1 MIQQENISKL
11 VNKKLL
17 RSLKLKLR
25 IFQSSMPERRHTCLI
40 PCSILQKEID
50 RAELDSLC
58 FGAKSML
65 SYSNQLDKNMLPE
78 GTKYHQSQLKQ
89 NELCRVLTHITS
101 SKFMLN
107 LKLCS
112 CVLCSQLNGINQV
125 LACRW
130 LESEDVTFAAKL
142 QFKELQ
148 ESSLSNNLDLGNT
161 SKWPANPHV
170 RSKANSSGF
179 FIHSEE
185 IWSELQKFNYN
196 FIHGL

>member
-1 MIQQENISKL
+1 
-11 VNKKLL
+11 
-17 RSLKLKLR
+17 
-25 IFQSSMPERRHTCLI
+25 MPERTHTCLI

-50 RAELDSLC
+50 RVELDSLC

-148 ESSLSNNLDLGNT
+148 ESSLNNNLGLGST

-179 FIHSEE
+179 FIHPKE
-185 IWSELQKFNYN
+185 IWPEGQKLNYI
-196 FIHGL
+196 FICGL

>member
-1 MIQQENISKL
+1 
-11 VNKKLL
+11 
-17 RSLKLKLR
+17 
-25 IFQSSMPERRHTCLI
+25 MPERTHTCLI

-78 GTKYHQSQLKQ
+78 GTTYHQSQLKQ

-130 LESEDVTFAAKL
+130 LESEDMTFAAKL

-148 ESSLSNNLDLGNT
+148 ESSLNNNLGRVVLLNDLQTHMLGVKQT
-161 SKWPANPHV
+161 AV
-170 RSKANSSGF
+170 GSSF
-179 FIHSEE
+179 T
-185 IWSELQKFNYN
+185 QKKFDQKDRN
-196 FIHGL
+196 

>member
-1 MIQQENISKL
+1 
-11 VNKKLL
+11 
-17 RSLKLKLR
+17 
-25 IFQSSMPERRHTCLI
+25 MPERTHTCLI

-89 NELCRVLTHITS
+89 NELCRVLTHITT

-112 CVLCSQLNGINQV
+112 FVLCSQLNGINQV
-125 LACRW
+125 LTFRLFVKMIC
-130 LESEDVTFAAKL
+130 EDVTFAAKL
-142 QFKELQ
+142 QLKELQ
-148 ESSLSNNLDLGNT
+148 ESSLNEFRLGYY
-161 SKWPANPHV
+161 
-170 RSKANSSGF
+170 F
-179 FIHSEE
+179 
-185 IWSELQKFNYN
+185 
-196 FIHGL
+196 

>member
-1 MIQQENISKL
+1 M
-11 VNKKLL
+11 L

-58 FGAKSML
+58 FEAKSML

-78 GTKYHQSQLKQ
+78 GTKYHQSQLKR
-89 NELCRVLTHITS
+89 NKLCRVLTHITT

-112 CVLCSQLNGINQV
+112 CVLCSQLNWINQV
-125 LACRW
+125 LTCRW
-130 LESEDVTFAAKL
+130 LESEDVTFTVRL
-142 QFKELQ
+142 QLKELQ
-148 ESSLSNNLDLGNT
+148 ESSLDNNLGLGST

-170 RSKANSSGF
+170 GSKANSSGF
-179 FIHSEE
+179 FIHPEE
-185 IWSELQKFNYN
+185 IWPEVQKFNYN
-196 FIHGL
+196 FICGL

>member
-1 MIQQENISKL
+1 M
-11 VNKKLL
+11 L

-112 CVLCSQLNGINQV
+112 CVLCSQLNWINQV
-125 LACRW
+125 LTCRR
-130 LESEDVTFAAKL
+130 LESEDATFAAKL
-142 QFKELQ
+142 QLKELQ
-148 ESSLSNNLDLGNT
+148 ESSLNNNLGLGST
-161 SKWPANPHV
+161 SKWLANPHV
-170 RSKANSSGF
+170 RSKANNIGF
-179 FIHSEE
+179 FIHPKE
-185 IWSELQKFNYN
+185 IWPEGQKLNYI
-196 FIHGL
+196 FICGL